1 MRSLRTEQQTCFHC
15 AMKCPVEF
23 FCLAIQNLFC
33 YFSGNGKMA
42 VAVNSQNGLYIRLN
56 RALSLPVKYWPVIQ
70 TIVQKETVKGLVQ
83 VSFHYHLCRH

>member
-1 MRSLRTEQQTCFHC
+1 
-15 AMKCPVEF
+15 
-23 FCLAIQNLFC
+23 
-33 YFSGNGKMA
+33 MA

-83 VSFHYHLCRH
+83 VSFHYHLCRRQAGSLLQCSHQFYVESTEMFAGLEFFKFFKVM